1 MTKTYAEFHGIDLH
15 DLKQTIVA
23 IKSLTMFYKESKKNK
38 DGKVASEHILKLIE
52 MFHFVSLSKKDKCT
66 CT

>member
-15 DLKQTIVA
+15 DLKQMIVA
-23 IKSLTMFYKESKKNK
+23 IKSLTMFYKESKEIRM
-38 DGKVASEHILKLIE
+38 ASEHTLKLIE
-52 MFHFVSLSKKDKCT
+52 MFHFVSLSKKVQCT

>member
-23 IKSLTMFYKESKKNK
+23 IKSLMMFYKESNEKR
-38 DGKVASEHILKLIE
+38 
-52 MFHFVSLSKKDKCT
+52 MDKWPVNIF
-66 CT
+66 

>member
-23 IKSLTMFYKESKKNK
+23 IKSLTMFYKESKEIRM
-38 DGKVASEHILKLIE
+38 ASEHTLKLIE
-52 MFHFVSLSKKDKCT
+52 MFHFVSLSKKDQCT
-66 CT
+66 RT